1 MRKFPWLLALLAV
14 ALTASAGA
22 QPVRLTAL
30 ERAQGWRLLFDGVSV
45 SDWHAYGAGRVQA
58 NWQAVGGSL
67 IGTPGV
73 PLASAEDFEDFELTF
88 DWKVEAGGR
97 GEVYFRVA
105 EDGGTPG
112 ETGPV
117 MELAGHAGPLGGD
130 GGLTP
135 VSREVPPQSDVWYRA
150 RIVVYGQQVEH
161 WINGELICSYGL
173 ESPSWRGAV
182 AASGRKVSKDFG
194 RLPAGR
200 IVLAGDGV
208 HFRNIKVKAL

>member
-1 MRKFPWLLALLAV
+1 MLALVLSAPAV
-14 ALTASAGA
+14 A

-30 ERAQGWRLLFDGVSV
+30 ERAQGWRLLFDGVSM
-45 SDWHAYGAGRVQA
+45 SDWHAYGAGRTPA
-58 NWQAVGGSL
+58 NWQAVDGSL

-73 PLASAEDFEDFELTF
+73 PLASVEDFEDFELTF

-97 GEVYFRVA
+97 GAVYYRVS
-105 EDGGTPG
+105 EDGAEPG

-135 VSREVPPQSDVWYRA
+135 ASREIPPQSDTWYRT
-150 RIVVYGQQVEH
+150 RLVVYGQQVEH
-161 WINGELICSYGL
+161 WINGELICSYRL
-173 ESPSWRGAV
+173 ESPSWRGAL
-182 AASGRKVSKDFG
+182 AASGRRVSADFG
-194 RLPAGR
+194 RLLAGR

-208 HFRNIKVKAL
+208 HFRAIKVKPL

>member
-1 MRKFPWLLALLAV
+1 LVAGLAL
-14 ALTASAGA
+14 ALVASADA

-30 ERAQGWRLLFDGVSV
+30 ERAQGWRLLFDGVSL
-45 SDWHAYGAGRVQA
+45 SDWHAYGAGRTQA
-58 NWQAVGGSL
+58 NWQTVDGSL

-73 PLASAEDFEDFELTF
+73 PLATVEDFEDFELTF

-97 GEVYFRVA
+97 GEVYYRVA
-105 EDGGTPG
+105 EDGPKPG
-112 ETGPV
+112 DTGPV

-150 RIVVYGQQVEH
+150 RLVVYGQQVEH
-161 WINGELICSYGL
+161 WINGELICSYRL
-173 ESPSWRGAV
+173 ESSAWRTAL
-182 AASGRKVSKDFG
+182 AASGRQVAGDYG
-194 RLPAGR
+194 RLSAGR

-208 HFRNIKVKAL
+208 YFRNIKLKAL